1 MIEPLIAIDLG
12 VRPASG
18 LITGTEARPVLIEAR
33 RFPRFE
39 AGPFVGVLEGWL
51 EEWPRAEVWCE
62 ETYSQRGEERPWLRD
77 VGRLQEGQAGFIGGM
92 LGRELSRVSPC
103 SDVEARVAWGIF
115 GRPEEGAGAVG
126 EHVRDML
133 AVALKALIRR
143 AERLKARAGRS
154 DDGGETMR

>member
-1 MIEPLIAIDLG
+1 MIYPLIAIDLG

-18 LITGTEARPVLIEAR
+18 LITGTEWRPVLMEAR

-39 AGPFVGVLEGWL
+39 AGPFVGVLEAWL

-62 ETYSQRGEERPWLRD
+62 ETYTYRGEEEPWLRD
-77 VGRLQEGQAGFIGGM
+77 VGRLQEGQAGLIEGM
-92 LGRELSRVSPC
+92 LRREVHRVPPC
-103 SDVEARVAWGIF
+103 RGPEAQIAWGIF
-115 GRPEEGAGAVG
+115 GRPEAGKGAVG

-143 AERLKARAGRS
+143 GERVREARLAR
-154 DDGGETMR
+154 GEVR